1 MKRLAILLLATGL
14 VSSPALVGAEALP
27 SAKPEQVGF
36 SSERLDR
43 IGQLLK
49 ADVARGQI
57 PGAVALV
64 ARKGRIAYF
73 EPVGF
78 RDKAAGAPMEKD
90 AIFRIY
96 SMTKPIAS
104 VAAMVLVEEGR
115 VVLTDPV
122 SKFLPLL
129 TKLDVTVQSF
139 DPVTG
144 KAVYSTVPAEREIT
158 IQDLHRHT
166 SGFTYGDTSP
176 NARVKEAYAKAGVDW
191 KDMSSAEQVERLAK
205 VPLAYQPGTV
215 WHYGLSTDVLGRV
228 VEAVSGATLGQFFQ
242 ERIFTPL
249 KMTDSGFS
257 VPREK
262 VGRIAEPFAKDP
274 TTGNPITL
282 IDVTVPPKIE
292 SGGGGAVATTADY
305 ARFCQ
310 MLLNG
315 GSLDGVRIL
324 SRPTV
329 RLMTADHLGPI
340 AEAAPSPTTGLL
352 GTPGYG
358 FGLGFAVR
366 RQDGIAGVQGS
377 AGDYTWGGFAG
388 TYFWIDPKEELFGV
402 LMMQQ
407 PGPVRVQYRKLF
419 RQLVYQAITD

>member
-1 MKRLAILLLATGL
+1 MKRLAILFLSTGL
-14 VSSPALVGAEALP
+14 VAFHTLAWAQALP

-36 SSERLDR
+36 SSERLER
-43 IGQLLK
+43 IGHVLK
-49 ADVARGQI
+49 ADVAKGQI

-64 ARKGRIAYF
+64 ARKGRVAYF
-73 EPVGF
+73 EAVGF
-78 RDKAAGAPMEKD
+78 RDKATGAPMGKD

-104 VAAMVLVEEGR
+104 VAAMVLVEEGK

-122 SKFLPLL
+122 SKFLPPL
-129 TKLDVTVQSF
+129 TKLEVAVQRF

-144 KAVYSTVPAEREIT
+144 KDAYSMVPAEREIT
-158 IQDLHRHT
+158 IQDLQRHT
-166 SGFTYGDTSP
+166 SGFTYGETSA

-191 KDMSSAEQVERLAK
+191 KDLTGAEQVERLAK

-228 VEAVSGATLGQFFQ
+228 VEAVSGVTLGQFLQ
-242 ERIFTPL
+242 ERVFTPL

-262 VGRIAEPFAKDP
+262 VGRIAEPFEKDP
-274 TTGNPITL
+274 TTGNPIKL
-282 IDVTVPPKIE
+282 IDVTVAPKNE
-292 SGGGGAVATTADY
+292 SGGGGGVATTADY
-305 ARFCQ
+305 ARLCQ

-315 GSLDGVRIL
+315 GSLDGARIL
-324 SRPTV
+324 SRTTV
-329 RLMTADHLGPI
+329 RLMTSDHLGPI
-340 AEAAPSPTTGLL
+340 ANAGPSPTTGLL

-366 RQDGIAGVQGS
+366 GQDGVAAVHGS

-388 TYFWIDPKEELFGV
+388 TYFWIDPKEELFGI
-402 LMMQQ
+402 LMTQQ
-407 PGPVRVQYRKLF
+407 PGPVRVQYRKIF
-419 RQLVYQAITD
+419 RQLVYQAIID